1 MSERARG
8 HRATSDDATL
18 RLAEPG
24 AAADLTTFV
33 ARARRVDPDGA
44 ARLLG
49 AGEVLAVYVSP
60 VHGTG
65 APTVLGLRTLALAG
79 EHRLDTVV
87 PLAAL
92 GDRLARP
99 GAGPELPVPPV
110 EATGAAWAGVS
121 PPRAGWAPMGAVA
134 PSVLAAAAR
143 AGIEEVATGVG
154 AAAGA
159 PAVAQ
164 LRAAVWG
171 RAVPGTPDL
180 PAGVAF
186 AADALGFLADDDVA
200 VFVSGPWWRA
210 TTSRGHVLARH
221 PLV

>member
-1 MSERARG
+1 MSA
-8 HRATSDDATL
+8 DDGTL
-18 RLAEPG
+18 RLADPDTL
-24 AAADLTTFV
+24 ADLVTFV

-79 EHRLDTVV
+79 PHRVDTVV
-87 PLAAL
+87 PLTAL
-92 GDRLARP
+92 GDRFARTT
-99 GAGPELPVPPV
+99 AGTEVPVPPMV
-110 EATGAAWAGVS
+110 ATGAAWAGVS
-121 PPRAGWAPMGAVA
+121 PPRGGWAPMGTVA
-134 PSVLAAAAR
+134 ASVLAAAAR
-143 AGIEEVATGVG
+143 TGIEEVAAGAG

-186 AADALGFLADDDVA
+186 AADALGFLADDDVT

-210 TTSRGHVLARH
+210 TTGRGHVLARQ
-221 PLV
+221 PLLL